1 MSPSAVSLMTIFA
14 IIGLG
19 VVIGFLA
26 GVRRKM
32 NLEQWTVGARGFGM
46 LLMFLL
52 MAGEIYTTFSF
63 LGASGWAYS
72 RGGPTLY
79 ILAYLSL
86 GAGVSFFILPHIWE
100 LGRKY
105 KLQTQSDFF
114 RLRYGNK
121 YLAAFVCVVGVIF
134 LIPYL
139 QLQITGL
146 GIIVNVASFDG
157 IGRTPAMAISVALL
171 AAFVLASG
179 IRAVAWISVLKDV
192 LMLVAAFSI
201 GIGIPYVHYGGIGL
215 MFTALAQARPAHL
228 TMPGATTNL
237 GHSWYITTVLL
248 SALGGYMWPHAF
260 GAAFTAKSGDTL
272 RRNAVVMP
280 LYTITLAF
288 ILFAGFTAVMVVPG
302 LPDGDLALLTIIRQ
316 SFPVWFLGV
325 IGGAGALTAIVP
337 ASILILDRCDALRQE
352 SVPANLRANDD
363 GRSGREA
370 GSLIGCG
377 AERHQPVPRRPQF
390 HNACVSAPAGLRWR
404 DPILPRR
411 GAGPV
416 LETRH
421 DARCVRRH
429 DCRSSHRSLL
439 DPHSSGPLLGL
450 ERRVRSPLHQ
460 LFDYHN
466 PQPDHASISAA
477 ARREP
482 RAQLDTTS
490 TPLLDTDGD
499 LFCLH
504 RYRNQPSQA
513 CPCTTR
519 LRLDHVRSLSEG
531 ARQTCVSRRA
541 VASNGMTQLPTETE
555 LIIRPSGRSWDRR
568 ALPDGLAARSPSKR
582 PTVM

>member
-1 MSPSAVSLMTIFA
+1 MTIFT

-86 GAGVSFFILPHIWE
+86 GAGVSFFILPNIWE

-114 RLRYGNK
+114 RLRYGNN

-192 LMLVAAFSI
+192 LMLVAAVSI
-201 GIGIPYVHYGGIGL
+201 GIGIPYVHYGGIGP

-302 LPDGDLALLTIIRQ
+302 LPDGDLALLTIVRQ
-316 SFPVWFLGV
+316 SFPAWFLGV

-337 ASILILDRCDALRQE
+337 ASILILTAATLFAKNLCRPIFAPTMTDDQVAKLARLSVVVLSAISLYLAVHSSTTLVSLLLLGYAGVTQFFPGVVLGLYWKRVTMPGVFAGMIAGVATVAYLILTHQDPFLGWSAGFVALCINFLITI
-352 SVPANLRANDD
+352 VL
-363 GRSGREA
+363 
-370 GSLIGCG
+370 SLITR
-377 AERHQPVPRRPQF
+377 AY
-390 HNACVSAPAGLRWR
+390 
-404 DPILPRR
+404 LP
-411 GAGPV
+411 P
-416 LETRH
+416 L
-421 DARCVRRH
+421 DA
-429 DCRSSHRSLL
+429 
-439 DPHSSGPLLGL
+439 
-450 ERRVRSPLHQ
+450 
-460 LFDYHN
+460 
-466 PQPDHASISAA
+466 
-477 ARREP
+477 
-482 RAQLDTTS
+482 
-490 TPLLDTDGD
+490 TP
-499 LFCLH
+499 
-504 RYRNQPSQA
+504 
-513 CPCTTR
+513 
-519 LRLDHVRSLSEG
+519 
-531 ARQTCVSRRA
+531 
-541 VASNGMTQLPTETE
+541 E
-555 LIIRPSGRSWDRR
+555 LN
-568 ALPDGLAARSPSKR
+568 
-582 PTVM
+582 